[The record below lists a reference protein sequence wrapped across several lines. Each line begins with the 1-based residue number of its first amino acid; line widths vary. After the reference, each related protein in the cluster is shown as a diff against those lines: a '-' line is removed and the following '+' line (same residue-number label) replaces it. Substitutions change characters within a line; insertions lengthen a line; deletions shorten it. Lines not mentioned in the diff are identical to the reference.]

1 MEYAI
6 KLAEIGCE
14 CYFERV
20 VDAVVDDHSNDP
32 DFVERR
38 KSICRLRYRRDP
50 RPGAVVPDRRKVPS
64 RRDIDLKLL
73 ERDGDFPGDNGP
85 EGRLSPSHAALKAPL
100 AVRRTSCKMRALQPT
115 GNRSWPTAKSKV
127 FSISESRPGA

>member
-20 VDAVVDDHSNDP
+20 LEPIEGEHSNDP

-38 KSICRLRYRRDP
+38 KSIRRLRYRRDP
-50 RPGAVVPDRRKVPS
+50 RPGAVVPDRRKLAS
-64 RRDIDLKLL
+64 RRAIDLQLL
-73 ERDGDFPGDNGP
+73 ERDGDFPGNTV
-85 EGRLSPSHAALKAPL
+85 K
-100 AVRRTSCKMRALQPT
+100 K
-115 GNRSWPTAKSKV
+115 
-127 FSISESRPGA
+127 GA